1 MKKLILLIALLL
13 SCGGSDSEVNPL
25 VGEWTFVSQENERLI
40 RSLAHHFGSR
50 DLAMESIKDM
60 PTSIEDYVI
69 RFNADLTYTDSY
81 GANGTW
87 SATKTV
93 ATLSEGYD
101 VFVMPYVIMDT
112 ELVLTLGKIEMLTF
126 LYGGVG
132 DDELSEIVSFYI
144 TTIPYS
150 HPNVI
155 QLTLRRQV
163 SGVRVVG
170 PA

>member
-1 MKKLILLIALLL
+1 MKRFIPLIALLL

-25 VGEWTFVSQENERLI
+25 VGEWNFVSQDNERLI
-40 RSLAHHFGSR
+40 HYLAHHFGSR

-93 ATLSEGYD
+93 ATLSEGYGMCQ
-101 VFVMPYVIMDT
+101 VF
-112 ELVLTLGKIEMLTF
+112 
-126 LYGGVG
+126 
-132 DDELSEIVSFYI
+132 
-144 TTIPYS
+144 
-150 HPNVI
+150 
-155 QLTLRRQV
+155 
-163 SGVRVVG
+163 
-170 PA
+170 